1 MVATTIV
8 VVTRRLAVNIARLVI
23 PVTVVGRLHLVII
36 MTTNVI
42 LAAIVPRLLA
52 LLQSAIRIR
61 LLGTRTLAILTHPRV
76 VIMTPRIRPMGI
88 RPVGQDPRTE
98 AMESTRDLVRVIGDF
113 SSFAFGLVGVL
124 LLCIARRGA

>member
-23 PVTVVGRLHLVII
+23 LVTVVGRLHLVII
-36 MTTNVI
+36 MTTNAI
-42 LAAIVPRLLA
+42 LAAIVPPLLA

-76 VIMTPRIRPMGI
+76 VIMTLRILPMGI
-88 RPVGQDPRTE
+88 RPDVQDPRTE
-98 AMESTRDLVRVIGDF
+98 AMESTRDLGRVNGDLSCF
-113 SSFAFGLVGVL
+113 NLGLVAVL